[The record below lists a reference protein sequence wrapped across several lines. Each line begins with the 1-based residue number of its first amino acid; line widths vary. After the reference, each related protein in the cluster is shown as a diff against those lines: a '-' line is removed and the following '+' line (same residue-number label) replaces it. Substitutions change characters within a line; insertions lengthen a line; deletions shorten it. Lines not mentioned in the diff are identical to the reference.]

1 MATLENVL
9 AGFRDEAIDPSIKDN
24 RSNLVEFLVQDSLF
38 PPFNADFKNITLG
51 KNVLTN
57 SGCKFQ
63 DQGGITIGDRVL
75 IGRKVVLA
83 AVNHALEPN
92 RHRKNYYELI
102 TIKNV
107 VWVGSNVTVLSGVKI
122 GVEAFVAG
130 VLLL

>member
-1 MATLENVL
+1 MTL
-9 AGFRDEAIDPSIKDN
+9 D
-24 RSNLVEFLVQDSLF
+24 
-38 PPFNADFKNITLG
+38 
-51 KNVLTN
+51 KNVLIN

>member
-9 AGFRDEAIDPSIKDN
+9 AGFRNEAIDPSIKDN

-57 SGCKFQ
+57 SGCRFQ

-75 IGRKVVLA
+75 IVRKVVLA

-92 RHRKNYYELI
+92 KHRKNYYELI
-102 TIKNV
+102 TIKND
-107 VWVGSNVTVLSGVKI
+107 VWVGSNVAVLSGVKI
-122 GVEAFVAG
+122 GVEAVVAS
-130 VLLL
+130 VLLI

>member
-1 MATLENVL
+1 M
-9 AGFRDEAIDPSIKDN
+9 
-24 RSNLVEFLVQDSLF
+24 F
-38 PPFNADFKNITLG
+38 PPFNADFKNITLD
-51 KNVLTN
+51 KNVLIN

-83 AVNHALEPN
+83 AVNRALEPN

>member
-1 MATLENVL
+1 MATLENLL
-9 AGFRDEAIDPSIKDN
+9 AGFRNEAIDPSIKDN
-24 RSNLVEFLVQDSLF
+24 RSNLVELLVQDSLI

-57 SGCKFQ
+57 SGCRFQ

-92 RHRKNYYELI
+92 KHRKNYYELI
-102 TIKNV
+102 TIKND

-122 GVEAFVAG
+122 GVEAVVAR
-130 VLLL
+130 VLLI

>member
-9 AGFRDEAIDPSIKDN
+9 AGFRNEAIDPSIKDN

-57 SGCKFQ
+57 SGCRFQ
-63 DQGGITIGDRVL
+63 DQGGITIGVRVL

-92 RHRKNYYELI
+92 KHRKNYYELI
-102 TIKNV
+102 TIKND

-122 GVEAFVAG
+122 GVEAVVAR
-130 VLLL
+130 VLLI

>member
-9 AGFRDEAIDPSIKDN
+9 AGFRNEAIDPSIKDN
-24 RSNLVEFLVQDSLF
+24 RSNLVELLDQDSLI
-38 PPFNADFKNITLG
+38 PLFNADFKNITLG

-57 SGCKFQ
+57 SGCRFQ

-92 RHRKNYYELI
+92 KHRKNYYELI
-102 TIKNV
+102 TIKND

-122 GVEAFVAG
+122 GVEAVVAR
-130 VLLL
+130 VLLI

>member
-92 RHRKNYYELI
+92 KHRKNYYELI
-102 TIKNV
+102 TIKND

-122 GVEAFVAG
+122 GVEAVVAR
-130 VLLL
+130 VLLI

>member
-9 AGFRDEAIDPSIKDN
+9 AGFRNEAIDPSIKDN

-57 SGCKFQ
+57 SGCRFQ

-92 RHRKNYYELI
+92 KHRKNYYELI
-102 TIKNV
+102 TIKND

-122 GVEAFVAG
+122 GVEAVVAR
-130 VLLL
+130 VLLI